1 MDTKQAAA
9 LKALEFLEGRHR
21 VGLGAGSTIAFLVE
35 AVATLPNARSIE
47 WFSSSFGTQQSLIR
61 QGLAVQSFA
70 GIDAIDIYFDGCD
83 QLDYQLNAL
92 KSGGGIHTREKLLA
106 SMATEFILLGDISKR
121 VATFSPRFP
130 LVVEVLPDA
139 LGYTS
144 KALALLPGFH
154 KLALRHSTTTE
165 GPAISSHG
173 NYLVDTWFN
182 EWPAL
187 EQLDQQ
193 VKAITGVVEHSLFYR
208 LANRA
213 LLGNDQGVE
222 VF

>member
-9 LKALEFLEGRHR
+9 LKALEFLEGKHK

-35 AVATLPNARSIE
+35 AAAKQSYARSIE
-47 WFSSSFGTQQSLIR
+47 WFSSSFGTQQLLIR
-61 QGLAVQSFA
+61 HGLPVQSFA
-70 GIDAIDIYFDGCD
+70 GIDCIDIYFDGCD
-83 QLDYQLNAL
+83 QLDFQLNAL

-106 SMATEFILLGDISKR
+106 SMATDFVLLGDLSKR
-121 VATFSPRFP
+121 VETFSPRYP

-139 LGYTS
+139 LGYTE
-144 KALALLPGFH
+144 KELALLPGFH
-154 KLALRHSTTTE
+154 RLALRHSTTTE

-182 EWPAL
+182 EWPVL
-187 EQLDQQ
+187 EQLHQQ
-193 VKAITGVVEHSLFYR
+193 VKQITGVVEHSLFYR
-208 LANRA
+208 VASRA
-213 LLGNDQGVE
+213 VLGRDQGVE